1 MTTRTRL
8 RQYQPLTMKRFDNND
23 LTNNNGGGSWYDVN
37 KEEELQNSIRNSQQQ
52 ELLSMRLGFQT
63 DT

>member
-23 LTNNNGGGSWYDVN
+23 HTNNGGGSWYDVN
-37 KEEELQNSIRNSQQQ
+37 KEELQNSLKNSQQQ
-52 ELLSMRLGFQT
+52 ELLSMRLGFQR
-63 DT
+63 DM